1 MYANYLMSLG
11 GRSDGEATLGEILL
25 RVPAKRVIP
34 VIIKIIE
41 VFKENKKPDDTLK
54 SWIHRLVSGNEDS
67 NIKSLNDLKKI
78 LEPLTIPP
86 TKEEDPDF
94 YLDYGS
100 DTSYHTKTGKGECA
114 A

>member
-1 MYANYLMSLG
+1 MLG
-11 GRSDGEATLGEILL
+11 QTCL

-34 VIIKIIE
+34 VILKIIE
-41 VFKENKKPDDTLK
+41 VFKENKKSDDTLK
-54 SWIHRLVSGNEDS
+54 SWVHRVVSNSEDS
-67 NIKSLNDLKKI
+67 EIKSINDIKKV
-78 LEPLTIPP
+78 LESLVIPP
-86 TKEEDPDF
+86 TKEDDPDF

>member
-1 MYANYLMSLG
+1 MLG
-11 GRSDGEATLGEILL
+11 QTCL

-34 VIIKIIE
+34 VILKIIE

-54 SWIHRLVSGNEDS
+54 AWIHRVVNGNEDS
-67 NIKSLNDLKKI
+67 KIKSINDIKSV
-78 LEPLTIPP
+78 LEPMIAPP

>member
-1 MYANYLMSLG
+1 MSLG
-11 GRSDGEATLGEILL
+11 GRSDGDTMLGQTCL

-34 VIIKIIE
+34 VILKIIE
-41 VFKENKKPDDTLK
+41 LFKQNKKSGDSLQ
-54 SWIHRLVSGNEDS
+54 SWIHRIVNGNEASAIQSIVD
-67 NIKSLNDLKKI
+67 IKKI
-78 LEPLTIPP
+78 LEPIIVPP

-94 YLDYGS
+94 YLDYGN